1 VHYQQADSDQEER
14 IMQQSTLGSNVTGSA
29 SNVSEKAHAG
39 IDKLTQS
46 AHHAVD
52 RVATAATTA
61 AERVQNVGDT
71 KYGHMAQEWK
81 EQGCA
86 YVRAHPMTAVGIA
99 VAAGYL
105 LSRLTHFR

>member
-1 VHYQQADSDQEER
+1 
-14 IMQQSTLGSNVTGSA
+14 MQQSTLGSNIAGSTTSDNA
-29 SNVSEKAHAG
+29 SAMSEKAHAG
-39 IDKLTQS
+39 IDRVTQS

-52 RVATAATTA
+52 RAVSAASSA
-61 AERVQNVGDT
+61 AERLHSVGDT
-71 KYGHMAQEWK
+71 RYAHMAQEWK
-81 EQGCA
+81 EQACA